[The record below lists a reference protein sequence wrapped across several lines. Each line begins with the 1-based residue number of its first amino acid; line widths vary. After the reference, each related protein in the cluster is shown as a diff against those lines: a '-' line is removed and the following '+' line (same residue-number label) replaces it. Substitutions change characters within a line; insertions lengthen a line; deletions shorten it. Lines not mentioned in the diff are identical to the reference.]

1 MQARSLRRIAA
12 LVAVLLAGVILQPT
26 ALLAGT
32 EAAPATPSGAGATIA
47 RLAAATID
55 VAGPG
60 TVDAP
65 GGPGHD
71 VAGEDATRLIVP
83 GLDAVGA
90 AAVVGRSSG
99 SSWAQAMARTA
110 ACTALGIVA
119 AAAALLANRPRRP
132 VLAWCLVRPDRTR
145 ATARHR
151 SPLAARRA
159 PPAPACS

>member
-32 EAAPATPSGAGATIA
+32 EAAPATASGAGATIA

-65 GGPGHD
+65 SGPGDD

-110 ACTALGIVA
+110 CAALGIVA